1 MQSRIGRTFFFTG
14 ALFSGAKTQTGAI
27 MNQEKITKKNLI
39 FFPLGTMG
47 RDAVYS
53 LINSYLLTFVLF
65 THSLDA
71 AQLTAITG
79 IMIAARAFDAL
90 NDPVMGN
97 MIERTR
103 SRFGKFK
110 PWLAAGGVSTS
121 VVIFLLFNVRLQG
134 WPFVWFFALMYF
146 AFSITYTM
154 SDISYWG
161 MIPALG
167 SDTDARNRFTSRTTL
182 FAGIGGTL
190 AAILIPLFTT
200 GAGALGGST
209 AAAYG
214 RVALIIAILAPLFIL
229 FTLLGVRERREV
241 NTAAKRE
248 RFSFKQIIKTI
259 ARNDQ
264 LVWVAVI
271 FLVQQ
276 VGNGLVIGGIGS
288 TYIYFT
294 FGYNGGLYSLFNT
307 VGMLATGVLM
317 IFYPLISR
325 HIHRKR
331 LMGIMAVISV
341 AGYGMMLASL
351 LTPEA
356 NMVRFWILVLGY
368 MFSNFGQYGFY
379 LIMMISIMNTV
390 EYNEYKFGTREEG
403 IITSLRPFITKMSSA
418 LIVAITSVIYLIFG
432 VTGYTNRISDL
443 EQRCAQGLISEE
455 QKLTEISGVIFGST
469 GGQYEGVT
477 LGQSLGL
484 LFAMTVLPC
493 ALMLVSYFLYKKKYK
508 LDEEEYDRIC
518 AELAKKQGKGEVIYG
533 EKGAMDHL

>member
-1 MQSRIGRTFFFTG
+1 
-14 ALFSGAKTQTGAI
+14 

-71 AQLTAITG
+71 AQLAAITG

-97 MIERTR
+97 IIERTR

-190 AAILIPLFTT
+190 AVILIPLFTT

-209 AAAYG
+209 EAAYG

-317 IFYPLISR
+317 IFYPMISR

-351 LTPEA
+351 LTPEV

-390 EYNEYKFGTREEG
+390 EYNEYKFGTRDEG

-418 LIVAITSVIYLIFG
+418 LIVALTSAIYLIFG
-432 VTGYTNRISDL
+432 VTGYTNQISDL

-455 QKLTEISGVIFGST
+455 QKLTEISGVIFGTT

-493 ALMLVSYFLYKKKYK
+493 ALMLVSYFLYKRKYK

-533 EKGAMDHL
+533 EKGTLDHL